1 VIESDGVLR
10 HLAFFEELGKMDET
24 DASWRSVSAGLVT
37 MRLVDNWMADGGTS
51 SPLDSWSVSAVRET
65 IAAVPETTPL
75 RRMLGNIVDV
85 VVSSSACDFHAL
97 CPRLMAYGQTLQYD
111 AKWSLAADVY
121 QTIIARCDA
130 VSEADIVVNA
140 FIQLGFCLRTLGD
153 FDAATAAYSNA
164 SQLALATGDL
174 IGVLRGRL
182 GDAKIAI
189 ARGNMPYAESIVDDA
204 IVRAEKHGLKELTAR
219 ALDARAHIAG
229 LRGQHDLAIRYSYD
243 ALRLSAAP
251 RDRDRTLSNIA
262 TGFRYLGLIDV
273 ARDAYLVLATTA
285 QEQYVR
291 WMAELNLMEL
301 AAQEGVEL
309 HFDKYRRDL
318 ESADLTPLLQVT
330 YLLHVGRGYHA
341 LGKSEL
347 GIPYLER
354 AVQLASEQALN
365 QLMFEA
371 EAALGNAVRR
381 QRHVN
386 LTQDRSSIGTI
397 QPVIDAIHQMKELA
411 GIG

>member
-1 VIESDGVLR
+1 
-10 HLAFFEELGKMDET
+10 MDET

-37 MRLVDNWMADGGTS
+37 MRLVDNWLADGSTAS
-51 SPLDSWSVSAVRET
+51 RLDSWSVSAVREA
-65 IAAVPETTPL
+65 IAAVPDTTPL
-75 RRMLGNIVDV
+75 RRMLGNIVDL
-85 VVSSSACDFHAL
+85 VVSCPTGDFHAL
-97 CPRLMAYGQTLQYD
+97 YPRLMAYGQVLQYD

-121 QTIIARCDA
+121 QTIVAQSKPVD
-130 VSEADIVVNA
+130 EPDIVVNSL
-140 FIQLGFCLRTLGD
+140 IQLGFCLRTLGD
-153 FDAATAAYSNA
+153 FDSATAAYSQA

-189 ARGNMPYAESIVDDA
+189 ARGNMPYAESIVEDA
-204 IVRAEKHGLKELTAR
+204 ISRAEANGLQDLAAR

-262 TGFRYLGLIDV
+262 TGFRYLGLVDV

-301 AAQEGVEL
+301 AADEGVEL

-371 EAALGNAVRR
+371 EAALSNAMIRR
-381 QRHVN
+381 RHTN
-386 LTQDRSSIGTI
+386 PTQDRSSIRTI
-397 QPVIDAIHQMKELA
+397 QPVIDAIHEMKELA